1 MHTDGHRIKNI
12 TEKIIGCAMEVPN
25 TIGAGFTE
33 KIYHNAMIV
42 ELKHIGIC
50 F

>member
-33 KIYHNAMIV
+33 KIYHNAMI
-42 ELKHIGIC
+42 EGLKHFGIC

>member
-1 MHTDGHRIKNI
+1 MDTKLNNI
-12 TEKIIGCAMEVPN
+12 TEKIIGCAMEVLN
-25 TIGAGFTE
+25 TIEAGFTE

-42 ELKHIGIC
+42 GLKHIGIC

>member
-1 MHTDGHRIKNI
+1 MDAELNNI
-12 TEKIIGCAMEVPN
+12 TEKIIGCAMEVLN

-33 KIYHNAMIV
+33 KSTTTLMIV
-42 ELKHIGIC
+42 GLKHIGIC